1 MSIYKNGQKVLGSI
15 VTIDDN
21 HIKEAANTY
30 STNEQIIGKWV
41 DGKPLYR
48 KVIDLNCP
56 KCTKEGISADA
67 NTDVSSLNIDYIMFK
82 YISAFCVSD
91 NFIVPYDRLYVGT
104 DSGALV
110 WYDTAKKYIIA
121 RHNRVVL
128 NGASIIAIIEYTK
141 ITD

>member
-1 MSIYKNGQKVLGSI
+1 MGSI

-21 HIKEAANTY
+21 HIKEVANTY

-56 KCTKEGISADA
+56 KCTKEGVSADA

-82 YISAFCVSD
+82 YISTFCASH
-91 NFIVPYDRLYVGT
+91 NFIVPYDRLYVST
-104 DSGALV
+104 DTGALV
-110 WYDTAKKYIIA
+110 WYDTAKKYIVA
-121 RHNRVVL
+121 RHNRLIL
-128 NGASIIAIIEYTK
+128 NDASIIAIIEYTK
-141 ITD
+141 TTD